1 MQLIVRQKDVYTEP
15 ESIPIAHVVA
25 ADDNLAAGFAQ
36 AIKKQYPQYAH
47 DFFNK
52 KVHKTNSIEANQV
65 GDRLIYSLVIK
76 HHYASKPTRQQLIN
90 ILKKLK
96 LRMPTDH
103 QPVVAMPAICC
114 GLDRKNFGKTK
125 NQALHNIKKIIKE
138 IFDDTD
144 LTIIIDK
151 Q

>member
-1 MQLIVRQKDVYTEP
+1 MRHQADRGQLRRE
-15 ESIPIAHVVA
+15 E
-25 ADDNLAAGFAQ
+25 L
-36 AIKKQYPQYAH
+36 
-47 DFFNK
+47 
-52 KVHKTNSIEANQV
+52 V
-65 GDRLIYSLVIK
+65 GEEK
-76 HHYASKPTRQQLIN
+76 W

-144 LTIIIDK
+144 LTIIIIIDK
-151 Q
+151 QWKVMSTWQR